1 MVTKEKDVDLM
12 MDHFDFDIFG
22 ERLRLPKPLSLTKV
36 LEYKLETQYCKG
48 LLMTIVV
55 LIQLDNKQV
64 SLFFVAGTYVP

>member
-12 MDHFDFDIFG
+12 MDLFDFGILGRLFKTFR
-22 ERLRLPKPLSLTKV
+22 ELRLPKPLFLTKV

-55 LIQLDNKQV
+55 LIQLDN
-64 SLFFVAGTYVP
+64 